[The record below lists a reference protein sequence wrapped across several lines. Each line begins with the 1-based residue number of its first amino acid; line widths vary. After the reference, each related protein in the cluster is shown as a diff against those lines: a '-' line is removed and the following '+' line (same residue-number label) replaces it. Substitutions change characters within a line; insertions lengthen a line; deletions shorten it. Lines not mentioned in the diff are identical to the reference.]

1 VGVGIKTLAKG
12 CLAHVREDAASF
24 FRGNALTL
32 QGLHKVH
39 GADVTAM
46 VLSAKEGL
54 GHSTAQERL
63 RGLFADKGYSQGRCL
78 SLTEPGTTGCRAAAP
93 YSPCPVPQR
102 LREQPPPERSQ
113 GARPSSPRQLAGHA
127 GMASN
132 TAQENGKVVR
142 STRNSL
148 NPGLRDFFRT
158 MITHVGRAHPKEK
171 LISKTNPRPHSL
183 TFRTPKPAKRRRE
196 ASTEVGRADG
206 LPAPASFPATHGCTS
221 AWAAVK
227 RLLGA
232 RTRVCC
238 RKCSAWGDTCS
249 AERSTFALRT
259 LARMASSLG
268 PSNGGVPACTPE

>member
-1 VGVGIKTLAKG
+1 MDGI
-12 CLAHVREDAASF
+12 
-24 FRGNALTL
+24 
-32 QGLHKVH
+32 Q
-39 GADVTAM
+39 
-46 VLSAKEGL
+46 
-54 GHSTAQERL
+54 HST
-63 RGLFADKGYSQGRCL
+63 GGWDK
-78 SLTEPGTTGCRAAAP
+78 
-93 YSPCPVPQR
+93 CPKY
-102 LREQPPPERSQ
+102 
-113 GARPSSPRQLAGHA
+113 AHY
-127 GMASN
+127 
-132 TAQENGKVVR
+132 
-142 STRNSL
+142 SL

-158 MITHVGRAHPKEK
+158 MITHKGHSHPKEI
-171 LISKTNPRPHSL
+171 LISENSHRPHSHRAAPRGKRLSL
-183 TFRTPKPAKRRRE
+183 TLTTPKPAKRRRE